1 MQRTE
6 NTLKAPFDSCTAL
19 SELLPG
25 ETGLL
30 HHMELTGFTR
40 LRLMDLGFTPGVLL
54 EMVRKGPRGKLMA
67 VRVRG
72 TVMAIRH
79 TDAAKMFIVPS
90 LTGLPPYQEGPQGG
104 ESRHRDNGANIV
116 R

>member
-1 MQRTE
+1 
-6 NTLKAPFDSCTAL
+6 
-19 SELLPG
+19 
-25 ETGLL
+25 
-30 HHMELTGFTR
+30 MELTGFTR

-90 LTGLPPYQEGPQGG
+90 PQAFRHIKKGPKEEKAGTGTTEQT
-104 ESRHRDNGANIV
+104 S
-116 R
+116 